1 MDSMD
6 NNNVSLQLIFG
17 ISLLCIQLVVLKRFL
32 GAKKGTSPIYIVII
46 TYLFVGI
53 AGYFSYVFFPDVVY
67 ASTEINAF
75 ILRVTDDEAFF
86 TLVYFFNAVNAIVFG
101 AIIFSVSRIILPRPK
116 NRRKKVYVK
125 SSNPKFGKKI
135 NAEGRNKNAVDFN
148 VVLLS
153 CFLTNLLF
161 VLGVGFNNIL
171 IAKSYLAVENQPLAT
186 ISSLA
191 LYVTSALLGY
201 ALAESKE
208 VYKKL
213 IFLLLILINLL
224 LVFSTASRRMAVV
237 PILFTVGYS
246 FSLNK
251 NQKIGKLMIVVCAFL
266 VLPLLSLPLSLRG
279 QQSHGLIPYFQYL
292 REMDPVD
299 LFGVNGVFKNIIFSF
314 PLTFKVTE
322 YRNEFDITYFLT
334 SISPM
339 PGNGTNWYEIN
350 NNLRLN
356 YFTPFNLLGEAYL
369 YGDLIFY
376 LLFSNIGLLTMLVS
390 YTAENVSSTRK
401 GKMFALILTALTMA
415 FSIFSLQ
422 YNTRAA
428 LRYLYWAVIG
438 SLIARK

>member
-6 NNNVSLQLIFG
+6 NNNISLQLIFG
-17 ISLLCIQLVVLKRFL
+17 ISLLCIQLVVLKRFS
-32 GAKKGTSPIYIVII
+32 GAKKFTSPIYVIII
-46 TYLFVGI
+46 TYLFIGI

-67 ASTEINAF
+67 ADTKINAF
-75 ILRVTDDEAFF
+75 ILRITDNEAFF

-101 AIIFSVSRIILPRPK
+101 AIIFSVSRMTLPRPK

-125 SSNPKFGKKI
+125 SSNLKFGKKI
-135 NAEGRNKNAVDFN
+135 NTEEKIKNTVDFN
-148 VVLLS
+148 IVLLS
-153 CFLTNLLF
+153 CFLTNLSF
-161 VLGVGFNNIL
+161 VLGVGFNNLL
-171 IAKSYLAVENQPLAT
+171 IAESYLDVENKALAT

-191 LYVTSALLGY
+191 LYMTSALLGY

-237 PILFTVGYS
+237 PILFTTGYN
-246 FSLNK
+246 FNLNR
-251 NQKIGKLMIVVCAFL
+251 NQKIGKLMIAVCALF

-279 QQSHGLIPYFQYL
+279 LQSHGLIPYFQYL
-292 REMDPVD
+292 REINPID

-322 YRNEFDITYFLT
+322 YRNEFDISYFLT
-334 SISPM
+334 SINPM
-339 PGNGTNWYEIN
+339 LGDGTNWYEIKDD
-350 NNLRLN
+350 LRLN

-376 LLFSNIGLLTMLVS
+376 LFFSTIGLLTMHIS
-390 YTAENVSSTRK
+390 HTAENISSTRK
-401 GKMFALILTALTMA
+401 GKIFALILTALTMA
-415 FSIFSLQ
+415 FSIFSIQ

-428 LRYLYWAVIG
+428 LRYLYWAVIE